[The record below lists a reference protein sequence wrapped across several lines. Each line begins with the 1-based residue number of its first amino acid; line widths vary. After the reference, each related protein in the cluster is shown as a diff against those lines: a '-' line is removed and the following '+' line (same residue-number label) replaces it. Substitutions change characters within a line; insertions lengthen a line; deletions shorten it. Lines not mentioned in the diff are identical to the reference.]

1 MNLLASYL
9 ADRNAATLAWVA
21 EDPANRWAGTYTEDL
36 AHWAELGVL
45 TVRDFHRYE
54 MVTSYSDLY
63 KDVCGIRP
71 RGMDLDSMSYEE
83 LEKEYNYLMT
93 QLDRAIE
100 ANERYNAEW
109 DQEYR
114 LEQEAERAA
123 WLAEQPEAIDYV
135 ACHYQEGWL

>member
-1 MNLLASYL
+1 
-9 ADRNAATLAWVA
+9 VA

-83 LEKEYNYLMT
+83 LEKDYNYLLT
-93 QLDRAIE
+93 QLDHAIE
-100 ANERYNAEW
+100 ADAEW
-109 DQEYR
+109 DRQEEEYR